1 MEQIGRQ
8 VRLPL
13 GRALQIAVQGIRIR
27 FGRSLVTVTGVVLGV
42 AFFMSNITS
51 QLIRTAIAREREQ
64 RQTVN
69 LMLTLVRGELGDP
82 AGKTLAVAAFGEL
95 SDAERALLDALRPTP
110 GLALRAHGL
119 KDPAFTP
126 APPDTLGRGAQLLLA
141 LGNGPASVPPEM
153 LCAGMTQ
160 PVLLDSLAERNYPE
174 NRSYKSDRSYPENS
188 SAPAPLRRELFF
200 GRESE
205 EQAERLKL
213 QAEQAAFRT
222 AWIAIISVLVTVIG
236 IANALL
242 MSVTERFREIGTMKC
257 LGALSAFIRKLFLI
271 ESAMIGLAGS
281 VLGTLL
287 GALLSFTGYGLTFG
301 FGLITSALGYGALLA
316 AAGACVAGGTLLA
329 MLAAIY
335 PANFAARMLPASALR
350 TNV

>member
-8 VRLPL
+8 VKLPL

-42 AFFMSNITS
+42 AFFMSNVTS

-69 LMLTLVRGELGDP
+69 LMLTLVRGEIGDP
-82 AGKTLAVAAFGEL
+82 EGKTLAVAVFGAL
-95 SDAERALLDALRPTP
+95 SPAERELLATVQKMSGVSLR
-110 GLALRAHGL
+110 GLG
-119 KDPAFTP
+119 FP
-126 APPDTLGRGAQLLLA
+126 APGVLPCPAETLGQGAPLLLV
-141 LGNGPASVPPEM
+141 LGNGAAGASPET
-153 LCAGMTQ
+153 LTAGMTQ
-160 PVLLDSLAERNYPE
+160 PVLLDSLA
-174 NRSYKSDRSYPENS
+174 DRVFPP
-188 SAPAPLRRELFF
+188 APAAAPDLADSPPAIRRELFF

-205 EQAERLKL
+205 EQAGRLKV
-213 QAEQAAFRT
+213 QAEQASFRT

-271 ESAMIGLAGS
+271 ESAMIGFAGA
-281 VLGTLL
+281 LIGTLL
-287 GALLSFTGYGLTFG
+287 GAFLSFTGYGLTFG
-301 FGLITSALGYGALLA
+301 FALITSALQVGSLFA
-316 AAGACVAGGTLLA
+316 AAAACIAGGTILS

-335 PANFAARMLPASALR
+335 PANFAARMVPASALR